1 MNDRFSENE
10 GKELKEYWYLLFA
23 NKYLFLTIFLA
34 IFIGVIVITK
44 LQDPIYQANA
54 TILIQQNNYDAQIL
68 SFRNLTPRNTIINNH
83 IEMLKSRSL
92 IKKVVEELESDNTP
106 DSLYI
111 KDKSISFGRK
121 AGIVSSNLSIIP
133 IKDTDIL
140 TISFRD
146 KSPFAAYYISKTIAE
161 EYYKLNLSMTRGEL
175 SEVRLFLEDQLVII
189 KRDLNSAEDRLKKYK
204 EETKVVALSEE
215 TNMLVNTLSLFQQQY
230 KAEKIELNTNI
241 KRLEIL
247 SKNLNEAQKSLALGI
262 VNTASPT
269 ISKLIEEISKMEAD
283 RAKYIAQGYK
293 VSHPKLMEIQNK
305 ISNTRIQLM
314 DESKKMIANK
324 EEYPIVF
331 TEDMIEKIL
340 ELNIEIETRKS
351 LLLTL
356 NTVVQEYESKMN
368 SIPVKELELARLE
381 RDKRV
386 AEELYLM
393 LKSKYEESKI
403 AEAGKLGSV
412 RLIDNP
418 VKPGA
423 PILPKTKRNIVLG
436 FFLAIII
443 AAGVI
448 FLKEYIDDSIKNIDE
463 LEKTLKIKVIGTIPS
478 IVLKNGELK
487 DSVDNKYRRYL
498 LNELPSGSPIMESYK
513 ILRTNI
519 IYLNEGNLKSLT
531 VSSSTKGEG
540 KSTTALNLAMTLSQ
554 LSRKVLLVDADLR
567 KPILSKVLGI
577 ENVKEG
583 LTDIIKTE
591 TDFHKFIHKTHYDNL
606 YFLSHGEVTLNSTE
620 LFESQKM
627 KYIIKSFED
636 DFDFIIYDTPPILSV
651 ADPRIIARYTDGL
664 VWVVQYKKA
673 KKQELVHTKKLLSN
687 LNTNIIGFVINNMSL
702 TSPYGSYY
710 YNYYYH
716 YTAEDRT

>member
-1 MNDRFSENE
+1 MNARFSENE
-10 GKELKEYWYLLFA
+10 GKELKEYWYLLIA
-23 NKYLFLTIFLA
+23 NKYLFLMVFLA
-34 IFIGVIVITK
+34 IFVGVIVITK
-44 LQDPIYQANA
+44 LQAPIYQANA

-68 SFRNLTPRNTIINNH
+68 SFRNLTPRNTMINNH

-92 IKKVVEELESDNTP
+92 ITKVVEELESVNTP

-111 KDKSISFGRK
+111 KDKTISFGRK
-121 AGIVSSNLSIIP
+121 IGIVSSNLSVIP

-146 KSPFAAYYISKTIAE
+146 KSPFAAYYIAKTIAE

-175 SEVRLFLEDQLVII
+175 SEVRLFLEEQLVII
-189 KRDLNSAEDRLKKYK
+189 KRDLNSAEDKLKKYK

-230 KAEKIELNTNI
+230 KAEKIELKTNI

-269 ISKLIEEISKMEAD
+269 ISKLIEEISRMEAD
-283 RAKYIAQGYK
+283 RAKYIAQGYE

-305 ISNTRIQLM
+305 IKNTRTQLM

-331 TEDMIEKIL
+331 TEDMIDKIL
-340 ELNIEIETRKS
+340 ELNIEIETKRS

-436 FFLAIII
+436 FF
-443 AAGVI
+443 
-448 FLKEYIDDSIKNIDE
+448 
-463 LEKTLKIKVIGTIPS
+463 
-478 IVLKNGELK
+478 
-487 DSVDNKYRRYL
+487 
-498 LNELPSGSPIMESYK
+498 
-513 ILRTNI
+513 
-519 IYLNEGNLKSLT
+519 
-531 VSSSTKGEG
+531 
-540 KSTTALNLAMTLSQ
+540 
-554 LSRKVLLVDADLR
+554 
-567 KPILSKVLGI
+567 
-577 ENVKEG
+577 
-583 LTDIIKTE
+583 
-591 TDFHKFIHKTHYDNL
+591 
-606 YFLSHGEVTLNSTE
+606 
-620 LFESQKM
+620 
-627 KYIIKSFED
+627 
-636 DFDFIIYDTPPILSV
+636 
-651 ADPRIIARYTDGL
+651 
-664 VWVVQYKKA
+664 
-673 KKQELVHTKKLLSN
+673 
-687 LNTNIIGFVINNMSL
+687 
-702 TSPYGSYY
+702 
-710 YNYYYH
+710 
-716 YTAEDRT
+716 